1 MIRDLPTTIFFETFT
16 ALSRKKG
23 LSPSMAAEDA
33 GLNRS
38 VITSW
43 RKGRIPSTKTL
54 DRLANYFGVTRQYL
68 LDGLS
73 VESETGSKVE
83 PYEKMQDASE
93 PTNVSSTDA
102 LEGGSRLESRSF
114 VKFALGLLKIYCPDE
129 TDESLA
135 SQLKM
140 SPNVFK
146 ALEDDGFDKV
156 PVDADWRSRFYSLLE
171 DKNVLQIWENL
182 GHARNILKNQREKSI
197 SNKIPQVIWD
207 YMYQK
212 GLDFEFV
219 KEENAYWYSH
229 KYNSVIKL
237 KDSGKHW
244 VFCFTEITSNT
255 PVSYR
260 HFVQD
265 NLKWNAD
272 IPDVERFVIMF
283 MYTKN
288 LVSDGEL
295 AEFEEGL
302 CKAYPNE
309 IRALLSNT
317 QLFLHQISGI
327 TQEFMEEK
335 QVDLSSFTDLCTD

>member
-1 MIRDLPTTIFFETFT
+1 MTNELPTTFFDTFM

-23 LSPSMAAEDA
+23 LSPSKAVEEIKM
-33 GLNRS
+33 NRS
-38 VITSW
+38 VVTSW
-43 RKGRIPSTKTL
+43 RKGRIPSTTTL
-54 DRLANYFGVTRQYL
+54 DKLADYFGVTRQYL
-68 LDGLS
+68 LEGPPDKPET
-73 VESETGSKVE
+73 ESEVE
-83 PYEKMQDASE
+83 PYEKKQEDASE
-93 PTNVSSTDA
+93 TTDVSSANT

-156 PVDADWRSRFYSLLE
+156 PVDADWSDRFYSLLD
-171 DKNVLQIWENL
+171 DKNVLQI
-182 GHARNILKNQREKSI
+182 LKNLKHVLHILENQRRKSI
-197 SNKIPQVIWD
+197 SNQIPQVIWD

-219 KEENAYWYSH
+219 KEENAYWYSR

-244 VFCFTEITSNT
+244 VFCFTEITSNA

-265 NLKWNAD
+265 NLKWRDD

-309 IRALLSNT
+309 IKALLSST
-317 QLFLHQISGI
+317 QLFLHQISSI

-335 QVDLSSFTDLCTD
+335 QVDLSSLTDLGTN